1 VRLLGRIKDKKMDN
15 HISKNQLIE
24 EIELIPESKHKE
36 LYDLI
41 HRFRLSL
48 DRSERR
54 INEIMQ
60 FAGSWSDMPEKDFSD
75 LCEEIE
81 QRRQVSSSRR
91 FSDETLFT

>member
-1 VRLLGRIKDKKMDN
+1 MDN

-41 HRFRLSL
+41 YKFRLSL
-48 DRSERR
+48 DRSEHR

-60 FAGSWSDMPEKDFSD
+60 FAGSWSDMPEEDFSYF
-75 LCEEIE
+75 CEEIE
-81 QRRQVSSSRR
+81 QRRQASSSRR
-91 FSDETLFT
+91 FFDETLFT